1 MSEKMSVL
9 HILHELHPSGA
20 EMMIY
25 NAYPYWKDV
34 CNCSIMAP
42 GKIKGPFA
50 GQLEQAGYETVWVPT
65 EGNGK
70 MSKVKHL
77 ISFWKYMRKHS
88 YDIVH
93 IHRESLAFE
102 YALIA
107 KITGSRHIVRTVH
120 STFAHP
126 GIQRQI
132 KAATRW
138 IMRKPLRVS
147 FVAISDGVA
156 ENEKQ
161 VFGNVCETTIYNWCN
176 NQKFSFLSEQEKK
189 QIKQEHQT
197 TDKLVLVTVG
207 NCGHVKNHELLLRAI
222 VLMKEKDR
230 ILYRH
235 VGYAKGETEREEQLA
250 EKLGIQ
256 EQITFA
262 GSTDPM
268 PFLREADVF
277 LMTSIYEGLSIATLE
292 AIFTGMNVL
301 LAEAPGLTEFQ
312 GKGLENVDYF
322 TSTPEKLSEKLDAYV
337 KEYDKGKIR
346 PSRAQ
351 RLVAEQLY
359 DCEHQVEKYVMLYEK
374 NQKRGNL

>member
-34 CNCSIMAP
+34 CNCSIMAT

-120 STFAHP
+120 STFAHT
-126 GIQRQI
+126 GIQRKI

-222 VLMKEKDR
+222 ALMKEKDR

-250 EKLGIQ
+250 KELGIQ

>member
-34 CNCSIMAP
+34 CNCSIMAT

-102 YALIA
+102 YAFIA

-120 STFAHP
+120 STFAHT
-126 GIQRQI
+126 GIQRKI

-138 IMRKPLRVS
+138 IMRKQLQVS

-176 NQKFSFLSEQEKK
+176 NQKFCFFSEQEKK

-222 VLMKEKDR
+222 ALMKEKDR

-250 EKLGIQ
+250 EKLGMQ

-292 AIFTGMNVL
+292 AIFTGMNVR

-337 KEYDKGKIR
+337 KEYDEGKIR

>member
-34 CNCSIMAP
+34 CNCSIMAT

-65 EGNGK
+65 EGTGK

-120 STFAHP
+120 STFAHT
-126 GIQRQI
+126 GIQRKI

-138 IMRKPLRVS
+138 IMRKPLQVS

-207 NCGHVKNHELLLRAI
+207 NCGPVKNHELLLRAI
-222 VLMKEKDR
+222 ALMKEKDR

-250 EKLGIQ
+250 KELGMQ

-268 PFLREADVF
+268 PFLQEADVF

-322 TSTPEKLSEKLDAYV
+322 TSTPEKLAEKLDAYV
-337 KEYDKGKIR
+337 REYDEGKIR

>member
-34 CNCSIMAP
+34 CNCSIMAT

-120 STFAHP
+120 STFAHT
-126 GIQRQI
+126 GIQRKI

-235 VGYAKGETEREEQLA
+235 VGYAKGETEREAQLA

-301 LAEAPGLTEFQ
+301 LAETPGLTEFQ

-322 TSTPEKLSEKLDAYV
+322 TSIPEKLSEKLDAYV

>member
-34 CNCSIMAP
+34 CNCSIMAT
-42 GKIKGPFA
+42 GKSKGPFA

-120 STFAHP
+120 STFAHT
-126 GIQRQI
+126 GIQRKI

>member
-34 CNCSIMAP
+34 CNCSIMAT

-65 EGNGK
+65 EGTGK

-120 STFAHP
+120 STFAHT
-126 GIQRQI
+126 GIQRKI

-138 IMRKPLRVS
+138 IMRKPLQVS

-176 NQKFSFLSEQEKK
+176 NQKFSFLSEQKKK

-207 NCGHVKNHELLLRAI
+207 NCGPVKNHELLLRAI
-222 VLMKEKDR
+222 ALMKEKDR

-250 EKLGIQ
+250 KELGMQ

-268 PFLREADVF
+268 PFLQEADVF

-322 TSTPEKLSEKLDAYV
+322 TSTPEKLAEKLDAYV
-337 KEYDKGKIR
+337 REYDEGKIR

>member
-34 CNCSIMAP
+34 CNCSIMAT

-102 YALIA
+102 YAFIA

-120 STFAHP
+120 STFAHT
-126 GIQRQI
+126 GIQRKI

-138 IMRKPLRVS
+138 IMRKQLQVS

-176 NQKFSFLSEQEKK
+176 NQKFCFFSEQEKK

-222 VLMKEKDR
+222 ALMKEKDR

-268 PFLREADVF
+268 PFLQEADVF

-322 TSTPEKLSEKLDAYV
+322 TSTPEKLAEKLDAYV
-337 KEYDKGKIR
+337 KEYDEGNIR

>member
-1 MSEKMSVL
+1 
-9 HILHELHPSGA
+9 
-20 EMMIY
+20 
-25 NAYPYWKDV
+25 
-34 CNCSIMAP
+34 
-42 GKIKGPFA
+42 
-50 GQLEQAGYETVWVPT
+50 
-65 EGNGK
+65 

-120 STFAHP
+120 STFAHT
-126 GIQRQI
+126 GIQRKI

-222 VLMKEKDR
+222 ALMKEKDR

-268 PFLREADVF
+268 PFLQEADVF

>member
-34 CNCSIMAP
+34 CNCSIMAT
-42 GKIKGPFA
+42 GKIKGSFA

-107 KITGSRHIVRTVH
+107 KITGSRHIERTVH
-120 STFAHP
+120 STFAHT
-126 GIQRQI
+126 GIQRKI

-207 NCGHVKNHELLLRAI
+207 NCGQVKNHELLLRAI
-222 VLMKEKDR
+222 ALMKEKDR

-250 EKLGIQ
+250 EKLGMQ

-268 PFLREADVF
+268 PFLQEADVF

-322 TSTPEKLSEKLDAYV
+322 TSTPEKLAEKLDAYV
-337 KEYDKGKIR
+337 KEYDEGNIR

>member
-34 CNCSIMAP
+34 CNCSIMAT

-65 EGNGK
+65 EGTGK

-120 STFAHP
+120 STFAHT
-126 GIQRQI
+126 GIQRKI

-138 IMRKPLRVS
+138 IMRKPLQVS

-189 QIKQEHQT
+189 QIKQEQQT
-197 TDKLVLVTVG
+197 ADKLVLVTVG
-207 NCGHVKNHELLLRAI
+207 NCGYVKNHELLLRAI
-222 VLMKEKDR
+222 ALMKEKDR

-250 EKLGIQ
+250 KELGIQ

-268 PFLREADVF
+268 PFLQEADVF

-322 TSTPEKLSEKLDAYV
+322 TSIPEKLAEKLDAYV
-337 KEYDKGKIR
+337 REYDEGNIR

>member
-34 CNCSIMAP
+34 CNCSIMAT

-120 STFAHP
+120 STFAHT
-126 GIQRQI
+126 GIQRKI

-235 VGYAKGETEREEQLA
+235 VGYAKGETEREAQLA

-337 KEYDKGKIR
+337 KEYDEGKIR

>member
-34 CNCSIMAP
+34 CNCSIMAT

-65 EGNGK
+65 EGTGK

-120 STFAHP
+120 STFAHT
-126 GIQRQI
+126 GIQRKI

-138 IMRKPLRVS
+138 IMRKPLQVS

-222 VLMKEKDR
+222 ALMKEKDR

-250 EKLGIQ
+250 KELGMQ

-268 PFLREADVF
+268 PFLQEADVF

-322 TSTPEKLSEKLDAYV
+322 TSTPEKLAEKLDAYV
-337 KEYDKGKIR
+337 KEYDEGNIR

-359 DCEHQVEKYVMLYEK
+359 GCEHQVEKYVMLYEK

>member
-34 CNCSIMAP
+34 CNCSIMAT

-70 MSKVKHL
+70 MSKEKHL

-120 STFAHP
+120 STFAHT
-126 GIQRQI
+126 GIQRKI

>member
-34 CNCSIMAP
+34 CNCSIMAT

-120 STFAHP
+120 STFAHT
-126 GIQRQI
+126 GIQRKI

-235 VGYAKGETEREEQLA
+235 VGYAKGETEREAQLA

-337 KEYDKGKIR
+337 KEYDEGKIR
-346 PSRAQ
+346 PSRAK

>member
-1 MSEKMSVL
+1 MSVL

-34 CNCSIMAP
+34 CNCSIMAT

-120 STFAHP
+120 STFAHT
-126 GIQRQI
+126 GIQRKI

-235 VGYAKGETEREEQLA
+235 VGYAKGETEREAQLA

-301 LAEAPGLTEFQ
+301 LAETPGLTEFQ

>member
-34 CNCSIMAP
+34 CNCSIMAT

-65 EGNGK
+65 EGTGK

-120 STFAHP
+120 STFAHT
-126 GIQRQI
+126 GIQRKI

-138 IMRKPLRVS
+138 IMRKPLQVS

-222 VLMKEKDR
+222 ALMKEKDR

-268 PFLREADVF
+268 PFLQEADVF

-322 TSTPEKLSEKLDAYV
+322 TSTPEKLAEKLDAYV
-337 KEYDKGKIR
+337 REYDEGNIR

-359 DCEHQVEKYVMLYEK
+359 DCEHQVGKYVMLYEK
-374 NQKRGNL
+374 KQKRGNL

>member
-34 CNCSIMAP
+34 CNCSIMAT

-120 STFAHP
+120 STFAHT
-126 GIQRQI
+126 GIQRKI

-235 VGYAKGETEREEQLA
+235 VGYAKGETEREAQLA

>member
-1 MSEKMSVL
+1 
-9 HILHELHPSGA
+9 
-20 EMMIY
+20 
-25 NAYPYWKDV
+25 
-34 CNCSIMAP
+34 MAT

-120 STFAHP
+120 STFAHT
-126 GIQRQI
+126 GIQRKI

-235 VGYAKGETEREEQLA
+235 VGYAKGETEREAQLA

-301 LAEAPGLTEFQ
+301 LAETPGLTEFQ

>member
-34 CNCSIMAP
+34 CNCSIMAT

-120 STFAHP
+120 STFAHT
-126 GIQRQI
+126 GIQRKI

>member
-20 EMMIY
+20 EMMLY
-25 NAYPYWKDV
+25 NAYPYWKDI
-34 CNCSIMAP
+34 CNCSIMAT

-65 EGNGK
+65 EGTGK
-70 MSKVKHL
+70 MSKIKHL
-77 ISFWKYMRKHS
+77 FSFWKYMRKHS

-107 KITGSRHIVRTVH
+107 KITGSKHIIRTVH
-120 STFAHP
+120 STFAHT
-126 GIQRQI
+126 GIQRKI
-132 KAATRW
+132 KAATRR
-138 IMRKPLRVS
+138 IMRKQLHVS

-176 NQKFSFLSEQEKK
+176 NQKFSFISEEEKR
-189 QIKQEHQT
+189 QLKQEQKT

-207 NCGHVKNHELLLRAI
+207 NCGRVKNHELLFRAI
-222 VLMKEKDR
+222 ALMQEKDR

-235 VGYAKGETEREEQLA
+235 VGYARGETEREEQLA
-250 EKLGIQ
+250 EELGIQ

-292 AIFTGMNVL
+292 AIFTGMNIL

-322 TSTPEKLSEKLDAYV
+322 APAPEKLAEKLDAYV
-337 KEYDKGKIR
+337 SEFDKGNIR
-346 PSRAQ
+346 PSMAQ
-351 RLVAEQLY
+351 RQVAEQLY
-359 DCEHQVEKYVMLYEK
+359 DCERQVGKYVKLYKK
-374 NQKRGNL
+374 NQK

>member
-34 CNCSIMAP
+34 CNCSIMAT

-120 STFAHP
+120 STFAHT
-126 GIQRQI
+126 GIQRKI

-337 KEYDKGKIR
+337 KEYDEGKIR

>member
-34 CNCSIMAP
+34 CNCSIMAT

-50 GQLEQAGYETVWVPT
+50 GKLEQAGYETVWVPT
-65 EGNGK
+65 EETGK

-120 STFAHP
+120 STFAHT
-126 GIQRQI
+126 GIQRKI

-138 IMRKPLRVS
+138 IMRKPLQVS

-189 QIKQEHQT
+189 QIKQEQQT
-197 TDKLVLVTVG
+197 ADKLVLVTVG
-207 NCGHVKNHELLLRAI
+207 NCGYVKNHELLLRAI
-222 VLMKEKDR
+222 ALMKEKDR

-250 EKLGIQ
+250 KELGIQ

-268 PFLREADVF
+268 PFLQEADVF

-322 TSTPEKLSEKLDAYV
+322 TSIPEKLAEKLDAYV
-337 KEYDKGKIR
+337 REYDEGNIR

>member
-34 CNCSIMAP
+34 CNCSIMAT

-120 STFAHP
+120 STFAHT
-126 GIQRQI
+126 GIQRKI

-301 LAEAPGLTEFQ
+301 LAETPGLTEFQ

>member
-34 CNCSIMAP
+34 CNCSIMAT

-120 STFAHP
+120 STFAHT
-126 GIQRQI
+126 GIQRKI

-235 VGYAKGETEREEQLA
+235 VGYAKGETEREAQLA

-301 LAEAPGLTEFQ
+301 LAETPGLTEFQ

>member
-34 CNCSIMAP
+34 CNCSIMAT

-102 YALIA
+102 YAFIA
-107 KITGSRHIVRTVH
+107 KIMGSRHIVRTVH
-120 STFAHP
+120 STFAHT
-126 GIQRQI
+126 GIQRKI

-207 NCGHVKNHELLLRAI
+207 NCGHVKNHELLLRSIA
-222 VLMKEKDR
+222 LMKEKDR

-250 EKLGIQ
+250 KELGIQ

-268 PFLREADVF
+268 PFLQEADVF

-337 KEYDKGKIR
+337 KEYDEGKIR

>member
-1 MSEKMSVL
+1 
-9 HILHELHPSGA
+9 
-20 EMMIY
+20 
-25 NAYPYWKDV
+25 
-34 CNCSIMAP
+34 
-42 GKIKGPFA
+42 
-50 GQLEQAGYETVWVPT
+50 
-65 EGNGK
+65 
-70 MSKVKHL
+70 
-77 ISFWKYMRKHS
+77 MRKHS

-102 YALIA
+102 YAFIA

-120 STFAHP
+120 STFAHT
-126 GIQRQI
+126 GIQRKI

-138 IMRKPLRVS
+138 IMRKQLQVS

-176 NQKFSFLSEQEKK
+176 NQKFCFFSEQEKK
-189 QIKQEHQT
+189 QIKQEQQT

-207 NCGHVKNHELLLRAI
+207 NCGYVKNHELLLRAI
-222 VLMKEKDR
+222 ALMKEKDR
-230 ILYRH
+230 TLYRH

-250 EKLGIQ
+250 KELGIQ

-322 TSTPEKLSEKLDAYV
+322 TSTPEKLAEKLDAYV
-337 KEYDKGKIR
+337 KEYDEGKIR

-374 NQKRGNL
+374 DQKRGNL

>member
-34 CNCSIMAP
+34 CNCSIMAT

-120 STFAHP
+120 STFAHT
-126 GIQRQI
+126 GIQRKI

-222 VLMKEKDR
+222 ALMKEKDR
-230 ILYRH
+230 TLYRH

-250 EKLGIQ
+250 KELGIQ

-268 PFLREADVF
+268 PFLQEADVF

-337 KEYDKGKIR
+337 KEYDEGNIR

>member
-34 CNCSIMAP
+34 CNCSIMAT

-65 EGNGK
+65 EGTGK

-88 YDIVH
+88 YDIIH

-120 STFAHP
+120 STFAHT
-126 GIQRQI
+126 GIQRKI

-138 IMRKPLRVS
+138 IMRKTLQVS

-197 TDKLVLVTVG
+197 TGKLVLVTVG

-235 VGYAKGETEREEQLA
+235 VGYAKGETEREAQLA

-359 DCEHQVEKYVMLYEK
+359 DCQHQVEKYVMLYEK

>member
-34 CNCSIMAP
+34 CNCSIMAT
-42 GKIKGPFA
+42 GKIKGSFA

-65 EGNGK
+65 EGTGK

-88 YDIVH
+88 YDIIH

-120 STFAHP
+120 STFAHT
-126 GIQRQI
+126 GIQRKI

-138 IMRKPLRVS
+138 IMRKTLQVS

-207 NCGHVKNHELLLRAI
+207 NCGYVKNHELLLRAI
-222 VLMKEKDR
+222 ALMKEKDR

-250 EKLGIQ
+250 KELGIQ

-268 PFLREADVF
+268 PFLQEADVF

-322 TSTPEKLSEKLDAYV
+322 TSIPEKLSEKLDAYV
-337 KEYDKGKIR
+337 KEYDEGKIR

>member
-34 CNCSIMAP
+34 CNCSIMAT

-65 EGNGK
+65 EGTGK

-120 STFAHP
+120 STFAHT
-126 GIQRQI
+126 GIQRKI

-235 VGYAKGETEREEQLA
+235 VGYAKGETEREAQLA

>member
-34 CNCSIMAP
+34 CNCSIMAT

-120 STFAHP
+120 STFAHT
-126 GIQRQI
+126 GIQRKI

-176 NQKFSFLSEQEKK
+176 NQKFCFFSEQEKK
-189 QIKQEHQT
+189 QINRSSRQRTSLCLSQS
-197 TDKLVLVTVG
+197 
-207 NCGHVKNHELLLRAI
+207 AI
-222 VLMKEKDR
+222 VGMSR
-230 ILYRH
+230 ITNCYC
-235 VGYAKGETEREEQLA
+235 GQL
-250 EKLGIQ
+250 
-256 EQITFA
+256 
-262 GSTDPM
+262 
-268 PFLREADVF
+268 
-277 LMTSIYEGLSIATLE
+277 
-292 AIFTGMNVL
+292 
-301 LAEAPGLTEFQ
+301 
-312 GKGLENVDYF
+312 
-322 TSTPEKLSEKLDAYV
+322 
-337 KEYDKGKIR
+337 
-346 PSRAQ
+346 
-351 RLVAEQLY
+351 
-359 DCEHQVEKYVMLYEK
+359 H
-374 NQKRGNL
+374 